1 MERRDR
7 IVVNPY
13 ATTPSPNLG
22 NCSQRGT
29 WSSNDPSWSLND
41 QVNECKKCVSQD
53 PDGVNPN
60 DGTGGKPWFYC
71 DGSCMNQYEQ
81 GQCDTMSLVA
91 KNTEQC
97 ESPCVQQGFPPACG
111 ECSDNF
117 DCPLG
122 QECQLKDLKS
132 GGMVQHNCGV
142 CTPGDPLPPSPPS
155 PPSPPQPT
163 PRPKPKPTPRPVPKT
178 EEKKGNEDNYLTKL
192 ENTLFGDTAKTIKT
206 IIGLV
211 IIILIIILIIMYF
224 RNRNH

>member
-1 MERRDR
+1 MERNDR

-29 WSSNDPSWSLND
+29 WSSND
-41 QVNECKKCVSQD
+41 QVNECKQCVSQD

-71 DGSCMNQYEQ
+71 DGSCMNQYEE

-111 ECSDNF
+111 DCSDNF

-122 QECQLKDLKS
+122 QECQIKDLNA
-132 GGMVQHNCGV
+132 GGMLQHNCGV
-142 CTPGDPLPPSPPS
+142 CTPGGSSPQ
-155 PPSPPQPT
+155 PQPT
-163 PRPKPKPTPRPVPKT
+163 PQPTPQPRPITKPKTTSKKT
-178 EEKKGNEDNYLTKL
+178 GNNLSD
-192 ENTLFGDTAKTIKT
+192 TLFGDTSKTIKT
-206 IIGLV
+206 ILGF
-211 IIILIIILIIMYF
+211 LIIILFIILIVMYF
-224 RNRNH
+224 NKH